1 MFYDNLP
8 IAFSQTPICKKVDPS
23 KKMAS
28 RTEVLLGDWLYLDG
42 LLSLIL
48 VSEVHFILPV
58 TVKVDPVGGFAAMIC
73 SKNVGK

>member
-1 MFYDNLP
+1 M
-8 IAFSQTPICKKVDPS
+8 VPS
-23 KKMAS
+23 EKIAS

-58 TVKVDPVGGFAAMIC
+58 TVKVNPVGGFAAIIC
-73 SKNVGK
+73 ANDVGT